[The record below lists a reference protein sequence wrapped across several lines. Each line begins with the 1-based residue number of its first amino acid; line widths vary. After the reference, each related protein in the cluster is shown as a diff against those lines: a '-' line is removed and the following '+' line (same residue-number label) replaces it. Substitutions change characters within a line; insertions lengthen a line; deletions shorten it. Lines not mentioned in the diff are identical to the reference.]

1 MIFKWMQGQ
10 RLEPST
16 LKLLRACNLQP
27 VFLFFGNK
35 AYSNNGLTVFSMP
48 EAWPPYITSGF
59 VFIKAIHATVFAS
72 VFVVTRWNL
81 NNHCPWKSSTKN
93 VHEKVK
99 VCQSTNCI
107 DVPRPASANQVDF
120 CTLGLMVRHMTVKFG
135 AAACTVEQGRNSVRK
150 TAAFTVGSRG

>member
-1 MIFKWMQGQ
+1 M
-10 RLEPST
+10 L
-16 LKLLRACNLQP
+16 
-27 VFLFFGNK
+27 
-35 AYSNNGLTVFSMP
+35 
-48 EAWPPYITSGF
+48 EAWPPYITTGF

-81 NNHCPWKSSTKN
+81 NNHCPWKGSTKN

-107 DVPRPASANQVDF
+107 DVPRPASAVEVYF
-120 CTLGLMVRHMTVKFG
+120 CTSGLMVRHMAVKFG

-150 TAAFTVGSRG
+150 TGAFTVGSRG